1 MKLLK
6 IGSNSEN
13 DIVINDDDSVS
24 QFHAELFW
32 DGKDILVISDKESTN
47 GTFVNGRRIHDAK
60 RLKELDIVKV
70 GGKLIDWH
78 TYLNLAEKTKNEVVK
93 EKNEKIEKPKKNRW
107 ISRYFLFSDNEY
119 LSGGRYFVRTFVQYM
134 LVGLFG
140 LGLYMS
146 AVTSYKRAKSINKQG
161 EGSVMWGIWGFLK
174 VPLIFVL
181 SMNPDLVMIQLI
193 FVTIPH
199 LYLWFSNGN
208 PELKIQS

>member
-70 GGKLIDWH
+70 GGKLIDWNSFIYDDSV
-78 TYLNLAEKTKNEVVK
+78 TVVEVENTERK
-93 EKNEKIEKPKKNRW
+93 QSQNSKPTFMSKYFSFNDGEY
-107 ISRYFLFSDNEY
+107 ISGARYFY
-119 LSGGRYFVRTFVQYM
+119 RTLLQYP
-134 LVGLFG
+134 LIVLFG
-140 LGLYMS
+140 LGLYLQ
-146 AVTSYKRAKSINKQG
+146 AVTCYKRGKSLNNKG
-161 EGSVMWGIWGFLK
+161 EGSVLWGIYGF
-174 VPLIFVL
+174 VRYPIGIAMSFEE
-181 SMNPDLVMIQLI
+181 SLVILQLLL
-193 FVTIPH
+193 FGIPH